1 MRKITLVVEYKGRC
15 VRKLNAQIRRNKIFD
30 WGHGSGENGRIIGDI
45 EKCDRT
51 ENVGE
56 NGELSERKEN
66 FWSPM

>member
-1 MRKITLVVEYKGRC
+1 MSSGSKEAGFKIVEGMG
-15 VRKLNAQIRRNKIFD
+15 II
-30 WGHGSGENGRIIGDI
+30 GENGRIIGDI
-45 EKCDRT
+45 EKRDRT